1 MDREITRI
9 NATIRQLLDFSR
21 SSQVHAQPTSMRGV
35 LEKTIEL
42 VRFHGQMKAVEFS
55 LSGDAVPAMIDAN
68 RMIQVLTNLFLN
80 AGAAMDGSGT
90 VNLTLGTVNDSVQI
104 DVVDTGPGVPGEDFE
119 RIFDPFWTSKPTG
132 MGTGLGLW
140 VSQRLV
146 HEHGGEL
153 LLLPS
158 DNGAHFRLILPR
170 ASETDSPPVDA

>member
-1 MDREITRI
+1 MNCWAEWTGRYPNQRDHSTAPRLQPEFAGPCPTH
-9 NATIRQLLDFSR
+9 LDAR
-21 SSQVHAQPTSMRGV
+21 R

-55 LSGDAVPAMIDAN
+55 LNGDAVPAMIDAN

-90 VNLTLGTVNDSVQI
+90 INLTLKSVNESVQI

-132 MGTGLGLW
+132 MGTGSVYGSLRDSFMNTA
-140 VSQRLV
+140 VSCSCCLRTM
-146 HEHGGEL
+146 
-153 LLLPS
+153 
-158 DNGAHFRLILPR
+158 ALIF
-170 ASETDSPPVDA
+170 D